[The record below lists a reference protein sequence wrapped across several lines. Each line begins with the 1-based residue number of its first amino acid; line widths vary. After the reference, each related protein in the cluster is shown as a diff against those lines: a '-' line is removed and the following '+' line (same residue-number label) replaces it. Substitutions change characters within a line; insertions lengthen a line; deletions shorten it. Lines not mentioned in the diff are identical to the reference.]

1 METDFT
7 VSLKTQ
13 FGFTG
18 FRPGQAEAVESLLS
32 GQHTLVVMPTGSGKS
47 LVFQLAALHLPGLTL
62 VISPLIALM
71 KDQVDSL
78 ERRSIPATF
87 INSTLPASEQSQRLK
102 GLKAGDYRIVYVAP
116 ERLRSTQFLNAL
128 QHQEISLLAVDEAHC
143 ISEWGHDF
151 RPDYLHIAQFRAAAG
166 HPLTAAL
173 TATATPQV
181 QEDIARLLAL
191 SPIHRVVTGFNRPNL
206 ALEVHYVADPAS
218 RLKVL
223 QELLTGGDDG
233 ATIVY
238 TGTRRDAEEVA
249 EFVSTIVGVQA
260 QHYHAGLPADE
271 RRRIQDEFIAGEL
284 SVIAATNAF
293 GMGIDRPDVRQV
305 IHYSLPGSLEA
316 YYQEAGRAGR
326 DELPARAVLLYS
338 PDDRALQEWFI
349 ENSAITVEDLRLL
362 FKALGSIIDR
372 QKTITTDELSCLSGM
387 QAVKVRVGLE
397 GLERAAVIEHLGDDG
412 LRMRFKLH
420 EWKAPAI
427 QAAIERHQ
435 QHQAHRKAQ
444 LERMI
449 AYAESNNC
457 RRRLILEHFGDA
469 GPAEAEI
476 CCDNCQTRQHLPP
489 SPTGA
494 VALTQT
500 ERVPLIVLDTL
511 RRLPRDVGREKIVQI
526 LRGSKAK
533 DISQFGYDRSTYYGR
548 LADLSAS
555 KLKQVVDQLIE
566 MKYLK
571 VVGGA
576 YPVLRLTPQAEGAI
590 QNKTAIPLKALQSLP
605 VKTQKRQKP
614 KPQIRE
620 TVEITAK
627 LLSQG
632 LSVEQIAVQRGL
644 APNTIYDHAA
654 KLIKFGQIT
663 LDVVVPKNVQHKV
676 ETAISQIGSIE
687 RLYPIKL
694 LLPDELEYNV
704 IRCVVENQKRQQKLD
719 VKIALSPDEREQSP
733 QGLTRSDEIISI
745 ILGCVR
751 SIHGKLP
758 RSGVA
763 KLLVGSESK
772 RVQDFRDD
780 PHFNKLASYSQAEV
794 MARIDQLLTM
804 GKLAQDENRYL
815 ILGSENTI
823 PILPQTPSEEK
834 SLTTEDPVAAF
845 LSRSHPRQLPGPWD
859 AGWALGF
866 HSRFAGADWKRSDAG
881 ELAYRLKY
889 QGDLSVL
896 PALVE
901 QAAAL
906 IAEHPELI
914 QVDAIVPVP
923 PSTPRLNDPVSR
935 FAQAISQRFGLPF
948 WPILVKSR
956 QTAPQKEMHTLA
968 QKRVNVAGAF
978 DLQSSVKGQ
987 RLLVVDD
994 LFDSGA
1000 TLEEITR
1007 LLHRS
1012 GAKGVCVLSMTRT
1025 IHSDA

>member
-1 METDFT
+1 MEKLIDITRT
-7 VSLKTQ
+7 LVSC
-13 FGFTG
+13 FGFSG
-18 FRPGQAEAVESLLS
+18 FRPGQAEAVQSLLNS
-32 GQHTLVVMPTGSGKS
+32 RHTLVVMPTGSGKS

-78 ERRSIPATF
+78 AGHGISATF
-87 INSTLPASEQSQRLK
+87 INSTLTASEQNQRLK
-102 GLKAGDYRIVYVAP
+102 GLQAGDYRIVYIAP

-166 HPLTAAL
+166 YPLTAAL

-181 QEDIARLLAL
+181 QEDISRLLAL

-206 ALEVHYVADPAS
+206 ALGVHYVADPAG
-218 RLKVL
+218 RLKAL
-223 QELLTGGDDG
+223 QELLAGRDDD
-233 ATIVY
+233 ATIIY

-249 EFVSTIVGVQA
+249 EFVNTVVGLKTL
-260 QHYHAGLPADE
+260 HYHAGLLPDE
-271 RRRIQDEFIAGEL
+271 RTRIQDEFIAGDL
-284 SVIAATNAF
+284 PVIAATNAF
-293 GMGIDRPDVRQV
+293 GMGIDRSDVRQV

-338 PDDRALQEWFI
+338 PDDRSLQEWFI

-362 FKALGSIIDR
+362 FQALRSIIGR
-372 QKTITTDELSCLSGM
+372 QKAITTDDLSCLSGM

-397 GLERAAVIEHLGDDG
+397 ELERAAAIEHLGDDG
-412 LRMRFKLH
+412 MRMRFKLH
-420 EWKAPAI
+420 EWKDPAI

-449 AYAESNNC
+449 AYAESNDC
-457 RRRLILEHFGDA
+457 RRRLILKHFGDT

-476 CCDNCQTRQHLPP
+476 CCDNCQARQPAP
-489 SPTGA
+489 AP
-494 VALTQT
+494 VARATVLTQS
-500 ERVPLIVLDTL
+500 ERTALIVLDTV
-511 RRLPRDVGREKIVQI
+511 RRLPHNVGKEKIVQI

-548 LADLSAS
+548 LADLPAS
-555 KLKQVVDQLIE
+555 ELKQVLDQLLE

-571 VVGGA
+571 VIGGT
-576 YPVLRLTPQAEGAI
+576 YPVLRLTPHGERAI
-590 QNKTAIPLKALQSLP
+590 QDKTAIPLKALQRLP
-605 VKTQKRQKP
+605 IKTQKRKKP
-614 KPQIRE
+614 KPQVRE
-620 TVEITAK
+620 TVETTAK

-632 LSVEQIAVQRGL
+632 LSVEQVAAQRGL

-654 KLIKFGQIT
+654 KLIKIGQIT
-663 LDVVVPKNVQHKV
+663 LDVAVPKDVQIKV
-676 ETAISQIGSIE
+676 EAAISQIGSIE

-694 LLPDELEYNV
+694 LLPDELEYNI
-704 IRCVVENQKRQQKLD
+704 IRCVVENHK
-719 VKIALSPDEREQSP
+719 REQTPRAENFKSPHNQEISP
-733 QGLTRSDEIISI
+733 QS
-745 ILGCVR
+745 
-751 SIHGKLP
+751 
-758 RSGVA
+758 
-763 KLLVGSESK
+763 
-772 RVQDFRDD
+772 
-780 PHFNKLASYSQAEV
+780 
-794 MARIDQLLTM
+794 
-804 GKLAQDENRYL
+804 
-815 ILGSENTI
+815 
-823 PILPQTPSEEK
+823 
-834 SLTTEDPVAAF
+834 EDPIAAF

-866 HSRFAGADWKRSDAG
+866 HSQFTGADWKRSDAG

-889 QGDLSVL
+889 QADLSTL

-906 IAEHPELI
+906 IAEHPELV
-914 QVDAIVPVP
+914 QADAIVPAP
-923 PSTPRLNDPVSR
+923 PSTPRPNDPVSS
-935 FAQAISQRFGLPF
+935 FAKAISQRFGLPF

-968 QKRVNVAGAF
+968 QKRMNVAGAF
-978 DLQSSVKGQ
+978 DLQAPVKGK

-1007 LLHRS
+1007 LLRRAD
-1012 GAKGVCVLSMTRT
+1012 AKRVCVLTMTRT